1 MAIVDFDTE
10 CWDDPFF
17 QSLGP
22 LARYLFMYLWTNSH
36 KNIAGLYVIT
46 METISNDTRLSVKQ
60 VKALLEEISPK
71 VKYDPTKSVCWVI
84 KHVRRQFLRTR
95 VISEQ
100 MRKGIRKTVLKFH
113 YHEFFPEFIDQY
125 PEIFD
130 PQEKETL
137 YRPSID
143 PIDTV
148 SIPPIYP
155 PGGGGGGGG
164 GSVLRTQNSMETLEE
179 KRISINSKSPTLT
192 DEEFIQ
198 ALKKN
203 PAYKGID
210 INTEMGKLDA
220 WLLTP
225 RAKGKKK
232 TRGRIVNWLNRAE
245 KPMEV
250 QDGKPPTDVV
260 AGRLWEIEQRR
271 KNRNGTPDKNS

>member
-22 LARYLFMYLWTNSH
+22 LARYLFMYLWTNPH

-46 METISNDTRLSVKQ
+46 METISNDTRLSLKQ
-60 VKALLEEISPK
+60 IKALLEEASRK
-71 VKYDPTKSVCWVI
+71 VKYDPVSSVCWVV
-84 KHVRRQFLRTR
+84 KHVRRQFLRTGI
-95 VISEQ
+95 ISEQ
-100 MRKGIRKTVLKFH
+100 CKKGIRKAVLKLH
-113 YHEFFPEFIDQY
+113 YHPFFQEFIDEY

-130 PQEKETL
+130 PKEKETL
-137 YRPSID
+137 YRPPID